1 MLIYIGT
8 IAVTVLLAWLVE
20 HARQKHFIFFFM
32 VLVPSCVS
40 GFRGVGTDYFAYKL
54 RYEKVVRGIK
64 TDLDGTDLS
73 GLFYQVLKKVG
84 YFLFGY
90 QSVIFLFS
98 FFTILIAFYIFFQ
111 LRNRLSFSFAV
122 FSYMTSLYLY
132 SFNIF
137 RQFLSAELFILALL
151 FIREKRSKW
160 IVLVTLVLS
169 VGVHSSSLL
178 YLFIA
183 FIVFF
188 IKNNEKMK
196 TRIYVATALLIIL
209 IPYLAKL
216 LSNFASL
223 IPHYAYYFLHFQYIG
238 LGVGI
243 FRYVLLAWIPIYLV
257 SYKKKLFSIDISS
270 EYADFVFIAMI
281 GSILSL
287 LSYVSDTFIYR
298 ICYTGLCALPI
309 VLGLM
314 VKQFKKKHVFL
325 ILAIV
330 LGHILFMSYDFFYLN
345 TGEIVP
351 FSFFNESV
359 L

>member
-188 IKNNEKMK
+188 IKNNEK
-196 TRIYVATALLIIL
+196 
-209 IPYLAKL
+209 
-216 LSNFASL
+216 
-223 IPHYAYYFLHFQYIG
+223 YYDQDHHCQNYQNN
-238 LGVGI
+238 
-243 FRYVLLAWIPIYLV
+243 
-257 SYKKKLFSIDISS
+257 
-270 EYADFVFIAMI
+270 
-281 GSILSL
+281 
-287 LSYVSDTFIYR
+287 
-298 ICYTGLCALPI
+298 C
-309 VLGLM
+309 
-314 VKQFKKKHVFL
+314 
-325 ILAIV
+325 
-330 LGHILFMSYDFFYLN
+330 
-345 TGEIVP
+345 
-351 FSFFNESV
+351 
-359 L
+359 